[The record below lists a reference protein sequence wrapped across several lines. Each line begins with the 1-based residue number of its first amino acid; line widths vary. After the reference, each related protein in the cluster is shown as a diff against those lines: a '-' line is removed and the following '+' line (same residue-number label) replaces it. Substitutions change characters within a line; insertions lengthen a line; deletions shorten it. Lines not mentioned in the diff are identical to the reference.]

1 MRPGGGIEEGAYTDV
16 LGHGTAVM
24 AAIQEKAPDAQYL
37 AVKLFHSSLRTNT
50 ECLLTAIE
58 WAIEQRMDLV
68 NLSLG
73 SRNPDHTARFEAVVA
88 KAAQHSVLL
97 VAARDDEEQPCLP
110 GSLPGVFGVRL
121 DWETPRNRYRVEET
135 GGGLVYIAS
144 GYPRSLPGVA
154 RERNLHG
161 ISFAVA
167 NMTGFVARACEA
179 SQAAGTN
186 RSFETLSQALRA
198 EIANSP
204 AEP

>member
-1 MRPGGGIEEGAYTDV
+1 MFAGQP
-16 LGHGTAVM
+16 
-24 AAIQEKAPDAQYL
+24 
-37 AVKLFHSSLRTNT
+37 
-50 ECLLTAIE
+50 
-58 WAIEQRMDLV
+58 
-68 NLSLG
+68 
-73 SRNPDHTARFEAVVA
+73 SR
-88 KAAQHSVLL
+88 
-97 VAARDDEEQPCLP
+97 
-110 GSLPGVFGVRL
+110 VFGVRL